1 MIGDGSYVFANPIAC
16 HQVAAAQRLPVLT
29 VVLNNGSWDAVRIST
44 LDIYPDGDAAR
55 ANHVP
60 MVPFA
65 PTPAYGE
72 IAGAAGC
79 YAETVEMAED
89 IPAALERALKVIR
102 DEKRQALLDVKVGM
116 DDGEK

>member
-1 MIGDGSYVFANPIAC
+1 MFANPIAC
-16 HQVAAAQRLPVLT
+16 HQVADAQQLPVLT

-44 LDIYPDGDAAR
+44 LDIYPDGEAAR

-60 MVPFA
+60 MVPFV
-65 PTPAYGE
+65 PSPAYGE

-79 YAETVEMAED
+79 HAETVELAED
-89 IPAALERALKVIR
+89 IPAALKRALKVIR
-102 DEKRQALLDVKVGM
+102 YEKRQVLLDVTVGM